1 MQRKIALKSDF
12 ICTSRKKSVSLQP
25 KVICAEKLL
34 NQIIIMNNL
43 TIHSMPNLEEYIR
56 QGEPLQRERG
66 QIWQTAIGLQQVDG
80 LNTSAYLLQTAKQH
94 IEGDITLQKAKELID
109 SYYQSQQVRQNSES
123 EATEEADKVSARIA
137 ELLSEKTFAFNPS
150 QLIAIHRHLFT
161 GIYKF
166 AGKIRDYNITKRE
179 WVLRGDTVYYAGAD
193 MISETLKYD
202 FDQEKSFNYSS
213 VSVDEAIAH
222 LATFCSNIWQIHPFG
237 EGNTRTT
244 AVFMIKYLTTLG
256 FKVNNEIFANNS
268 WYFRNALVRAN
279 YTNVLQGV
287 SYNPSFLERFF
298 RNMLLNENHPLQNR
312 ELHLDWQVT
321 NDHEQVQSANQSAKE
336 DEVVLS
342 KCKNCTLEELAV
354 LRILQQTPSATQKQ
368 IAAAIGKSERTVKTL
383 TVNLTNKGIISRRNG
398 KRNGYWEINGQI
410 LKQTIQ

>member
-1 MQRKIALKSDF
+1 M
-12 ICTSRKKSVSLQP
+12 
-25 KVICAEKLL
+25 
-34 NQIIIMNNL
+34 MNNP

-150 QLIAIHRHLFT
+150 QLIAIHRHLFM

-279 YTNVLQGV
+279 YTNVLQGI
-287 SYNPSFLERFF
+287 SYNPLFLERFF

-312 ELHLDWQVT
+312 ELHLDWQAT
-321 NDHEQVQSANQSAKE
+321 NDHEQAQSANQSARE

-398 KRNGYWEINGQI
+398 KRNGYWEINEQI

>member
-1 MQRKIALKSDF
+1 M
-12 ICTSRKKSVSLQP
+12 
-25 KVICAEKLL
+25 
-34 NQIIIMNNL
+34 MNHP

-56 QGEPLQRERG
+56 QGEPMQRERG
-66 QIWQTAIGLQQVDG
+66 KIWQTAIGLQQVDG

-150 QLIAIHRHLFT
+150 QLIAIHRHLFM

-287 SYNPSFLERFF
+287 SYNPLFLERFF

-312 ELHLDWQVT
+312 ELHLDWQAT

-336 DEVVLS
+336 YEVVLS

-368 IAAAIGKSERTVKTL
+368 IAIAIGKSERTVKTL

-398 KRNGYWEINGQI
+398 KRNGYWKINEQI

>member
-1 MQRKIALKSDF
+1 MCIFCCTFVLDFNLREKVAKI
-12 ICTSRKKSVSLQP
+12 ITT
-25 KVICAEKLL
+25 
-34 NQIIIMNNL
+34 MNNP
-43 TIHSMPNLEEYIR
+43 IAHHMPNLEEYIR
-56 QGEPLQRERG
+56 QGEPMQRERG
-66 QIWQTAIGLQQVDG
+66 RIWQTAIGLQQVDG
-80 LNTSAYLLQTAKQH
+80 LYTSEYLQQTAKQH

-109 SYYQSQQVRQNSES
+109 SYYQSQQVRSNSES

-166 AGKIRDYNITKRE
+166 AGRIRDYNITKRE

-202 FDQEKSFNYSS
+202 FEQEKSFNYSA
-213 VSVDEAIAH
+213 VSVDDAIAH
-222 LATFCSNIWQIHPFG
+222 LAAFCSNIWQIHPFG

-287 SYNPSFLERFF
+287 SSNQLFLECFF
-298 RNMLLNENHPLQNR
+298 RNMLLGENHPLQNR
-312 ELHLDWQVT
+312 ELHLDWQSAED
-321 NDHEQVQSANQSAKE
+321 NEQIQSAIQSAKT
-336 DEVVLS
+336 DDSVLS
-342 KCKNCTLEELAV
+342 KCKNCTLDELAV
-354 LRILQQTPSATQKQ
+354 LRIVQQNPSATQKQ
-368 IAAAIGKSERTVKTL
+368 IAVAIGKSERTVKTL
-383 TVNLTNKGIISRRNG
+383 TVSLTTKGIITRRNG
-398 KRNGYWEINGQI
+398 KRNGHWKINS
-410 LKQTIQ
+410 

>member
-1 MQRKIALKSDF
+1 M
-12 ICTSRKKSVSLQP
+12 
-25 KVICAEKLL
+25 
-34 NQIIIMNNL
+34 MNNP

-56 QGEPLQRERG
+56 QGEPMQRERG

-80 LNTSAYLLQTAKQH
+80 LKTSAYLLQTAKQH

-109 SYYQSQQVRQNSES
+109 SYYQSQQVRLNSES

-202 FDQEKSFNYSS
+202 FEQEKSFNYSS
-213 VSVDEAIAH
+213 VSVDDAIAH

-279 YTNVLQGV
+279 YTNVLLGI
-287 SYNPSFLERFF
+287 SYNPLFLERFF

-312 ELHLDWQVT
+312 ELHLDWQAT

>member
-1 MQRKIALKSDF
+1 M
-12 ICTSRKKSVSLQP
+12 
-25 KVICAEKLL
+25 
-34 NQIIIMNNL
+34 MNNP

-56 QGEPLQRERG
+56 QGEPMQRERG

-279 YTNVLQGV
+279 YTNVLQGI
-287 SYNPSFLERFF
+287 SYNPLFLERFF

-312 ELHLDWQVT
+312 ELHLDWQAT
-321 NDHEQVQSANQSAKE
+321 NDHEQAQSANQSAKE
-336 DEVVLS
+336 DEIVLS

-368 IAAAIGKSERTVKTL
+368 IAATIGKSERTVKTL
-383 TVNLTNKGIISRRNG
+383 TVNLTNKDIISRRNG
-398 KRNGYWEINGQI
+398 KRNGYWEINEQI

>member
-1 MQRKIALKSDF
+1 M
-12 ICTSRKKSVSLQP
+12 
-25 KVICAEKLL
+25 
-34 NQIIIMNNL
+34 MNNP

-56 QGEPLQRERG
+56 QGEPMQRERG

-287 SYNPSFLERFF
+287 SYNPLFLERFF
-298 RNMLLNENHPLQNR
+298 RNMLLNEKHPLQNR
-312 ELHLDWQVT
+312 ELHLDWQAT
-321 NDHEQVQSANQSAKE
+321 NDHEQAQSANQSAKE

>member
-1 MQRKIALKSDF
+1 M
-12 ICTSRKKSVSLQP
+12 
-25 KVICAEKLL
+25 
-34 NQIIIMNNL
+34 MNNP

-56 QGEPLQRERG
+56 QGEPMQRERG

-202 FDQEKSFNYSS
+202 FEQEKSFNYSS

-287 SYNPSFLERFF
+287 SYNPLFLKQFF

-312 ELHLDWQVT
+312 ELHLDWQAT

>member
-1 MQRKIALKSDF
+1 MI
-12 ICTSRKKSVSLQP
+12 
-25 KVICAEKLL
+25 
-34 NQIIIMNNL
+34 NNP

-56 QGEPLQRERG
+56 QGEPMQRERG

-166 AGKIRDYNITKRE
+166 AGKIRNYNITKRE

-202 FDQEKSFNYSS
+202 FEQEKSFNYSS

-256 FKVNNEIFANNS
+256 FKVNNEIFAHNS

-279 YTNVLQGV
+279 YTNVLQGI
-287 SYNPSFLERFF
+287 SYNPLFLERFF

>member
-1 MQRKIALKSDF
+1 
-12 ICTSRKKSVSLQP
+12 
-25 KVICAEKLL
+25 
-34 NQIIIMNNL
+34 MNNP

-56 QGEPLQRERG
+56 QGEPMQRERG

-109 SYYQSQQVRQNSES
+109 SYYQSQQVRLNSDS

-202 FDQEKSFNYSS
+202 FEQEKSFNYSS
-213 VSVDEAIAH
+213 VSVDDAIAH
-222 LATFCSNIWQIHPFG
+222 LATFCSNIWQIHPFS

-244 AVFMIKYLTTLG
+244 AVFIIKYLTTLG

-279 YTNVLQGV
+279 YTNVLQGI
-287 SYNPSFLERFF
+287 SYNPLFLERFF

-312 ELHLDWQVT
+312 ELHLDWQAT
-321 NDHEQVQSANQSAKE
+321 NDHEQVQSENQSAKE
-336 DEVVLS
+336 DEIVLS

>member
-1 MQRKIALKSDF
+1 
-12 ICTSRKKSVSLQP
+12 
-25 KVICAEKLL
+25 
-34 NQIIIMNNL
+34 MNHP

-56 QGEPLQRERG
+56 QGEPMQRERG
-66 QIWQTAIGLQQVDG
+66 KIWQTAIGLQQVDG

-150 QLIAIHRHLFT
+150 QLIAIHRHLFM

-287 SYNPSFLERFF
+287 SYNPLFLERFF

-312 ELHLDWQVT
+312 ELHLDWQAT

-336 DEVVLS
+336 YEVVLS

-368 IAAAIGKSERTVKTL
+368 IAIAIGKSERTVKTL

-398 KRNGYWEINGQI
+398 KRNGYWKINEQI

>member
-1 MQRKIALKSDF
+1 M
-12 ICTSRKKSVSLQP
+12 
-25 KVICAEKLL
+25 
-34 NQIIIMNNL
+34 MNNP

-109 SYYQSQQVRQNSES
+109 SYYQSQQVRHNSES

-166 AGKIRDYNITKRE
+166 AGKIRNYNITKRE

-202 FDQEKSFNYSS
+202 FEQEKSFNYSS

-256 FKVNNEIFANNS
+256 FKVNNEIFAHNS

-287 SYNPSFLERFF
+287 SYNPLFLERFF

-354 LRILQQTPSATQKQ
+354 LRILQQTPSATQKH
-368 IAAAIGKSERTVKTL
+368 IATAIGKSERTVKTL

>member
-1 MQRKIALKSDF
+1 M
-12 ICTSRKKSVSLQP
+12 
-25 KVICAEKLL
+25 
-34 NQIIIMNNL
+34 MNNP

-56 QGEPLQRERG
+56 QGEPMQRERG

-279 YTNVLQGV
+279 YTNVLQGI
-287 SYNPSFLERFF
+287 SYNPLFLERFF

-312 ELHLDWQVT
+312 ELHLDWQAT
-321 NDHEQVQSANQSAKE
+321 NDHEQAQSANQSAKE
-336 DEVVLS
+336 DEIVLS

-368 IAAAIGKSERTVKTL
+368 IAATIGKSERTVKTL

-410 LKQTIQ
+410 LKQIIQ

>member
-1 MQRKIALKSDF
+1 MI
-12 ICTSRKKSVSLQP
+12 
-25 KVICAEKLL
+25 
-34 NQIIIMNNL
+34 NNP

-56 QGEPLQRERG
+56 QGEPMQRERG

-202 FDQEKSFNYSS
+202 FEQEKSFNYSS

-279 YTNVLQGV
+279 YTNVLQGI
-287 SYNPSFLERFF
+287 SYNPLFLERFF

-312 ELHLDWQVT
+312 ELHLDWQAT

-336 DEVVLS
+336 DEIVLS

>member
-1 MQRKIALKSDF
+1 M
-12 ICTSRKKSVSLQP
+12 
-25 KVICAEKLL
+25 
-34 NQIIIMNNL
+34 MNNP

-109 SYYQSQQVRQNSES
+109 SYYQSQQVRHNSES

-150 QLIAIHRHLFT
+150 QLIAIHRHLFM

-279 YTNVLQGV
+279 HTNVLQGV
-287 SYNPSFLERFF
+287 SYNPLFLERFF

-321 NDHEQVQSANQSAKE
+321 TDHEQVQSANQSAKE

-368 IAAAIGKSERTVKTL
+368 IAAVIGKSERTVKTL

-398 KRNGYWEINGQI
+398 KRNGYWEIKGQI

>member
-1 MQRKIALKSDF
+1 M
-12 ICTSRKKSVSLQP
+12 
-25 KVICAEKLL
+25 
-34 NQIIIMNNL
+34 MNNP

-56 QGEPLQRERG
+56 QGEPMQRERG

-202 FDQEKSFNYSS
+202 FEQEKSFNYSS

-256 FKVNNEIFANNS
+256 FKVNNEILANNS

-279 YTNVLQGV
+279 YTNVLQGIT
-287 SYNPSFLERFF
+287 YNPLFLERFF

-312 ELHLDWQVT
+312 ELHLDWQAT

-336 DEVVLS
+336 DEIVLS

-398 KRNGYWEINGQI
+398 KRNGFWEINEQI

>member
-1 MQRKIALKSDF
+1 M
-12 ICTSRKKSVSLQP
+12 
-25 KVICAEKLL
+25 
-34 NQIIIMNNL
+34 MNNP

-56 QGEPLQRERG
+56 QGEPMQRERG

-150 QLIAIHRHLFT
+150 QLIAIHRHLFM

-279 YTNVLQGV
+279 YTNVLQGI
-287 SYNPSFLERFF
+287 SYNPLFLERFF

-312 ELHLDWQVT
+312 ELHLDWQAT

>member
-1 MQRKIALKSDF
+1 M
-12 ICTSRKKSVSLQP
+12 
-25 KVICAEKLL
+25 
-34 NQIIIMNNL
+34 MNNP

-109 SYYQSQQVRQNSES
+109 SYYQSQQVRHNSES

-202 FDQEKSFNYSS
+202 FEQEKSFNYSS

-279 YTNVLQGV
+279 YTNVLQGI
-287 SYNPSFLERFF
+287 SYNPLFLERFF

-342 KCKNCTLEELAV
+342 KCKNCTLEELAA

>member
-1 MQRKIALKSDF
+1 M
-12 ICTSRKKSVSLQP
+12 
-25 KVICAEKLL
+25 
-34 NQIIIMNNL
+34 MNNP

-56 QGEPLQRERG
+56 QGEPMQRERG

-150 QLIAIHRHLFT
+150 QLIAIHRHLFM

-279 YTNVLQGV
+279 YTNVLLGV
-287 SYNPSFLERFF
+287 SYNPLFLERFF

-312 ELHLDWQVT
+312 ELHLDWQAT

-354 LRILQQTPSATQKQ
+354 LRILQQTPSVTQKQ

>member
-1 MQRKIALKSDF
+1 M
-12 ICTSRKKSVSLQP
+12 
-25 KVICAEKLL
+25 
-34 NQIIIMNNL
+34 MNNP

-56 QGEPLQRERG
+56 QGEPMQRERG

-202 FDQEKSFNYSS
+202 FEQEKSFNYSS

-256 FKVNNEIFANNS
+256 FKVNNEIFAHNS

-287 SYNPSFLERFF
+287 SYNPLFLERFF

-312 ELHLDWQVT
+312 ELHLDWQAT

-354 LRILQQTPSATQKQ
+354 LRILQQTPSVTQKQ

>member
-1 MQRKIALKSDF
+1 M
-12 ICTSRKKSVSLQP
+12 
-25 KVICAEKLL
+25 
-34 NQIIIMNNL
+34 MNNP

-56 QGEPLQRERG
+56 QGEPMQRERG

-279 YTNVLQGV
+279 YTNVLQGI
-287 SYNPSFLERFF
+287 SYNPLFLERFF

-312 ELHLDWQVT
+312 ELHLDWQAT
-321 NDHEQVQSANQSAKE
+321 NDHEQAQSANQSAKE
-336 DEVVLS
+336 DEIVLS

-398 KRNGYWEINGQI
+398 KRNGYWEINEQI

>member
-1 MQRKIALKSDF
+1 M
-12 ICTSRKKSVSLQP
+12 
-25 KVICAEKLL
+25 
-34 NQIIIMNNL
+34 MNNP

-56 QGEPLQRERG
+56 QGDPLQRERG

-166 AGKIRDYNITKRE
+166 AGKIRNYNITKRE

-202 FDQEKSFNYSS
+202 FEQEKSFNYSS

-279 YTNVLQGV
+279 YTNVLQGI
-287 SYNPSFLERFF
+287 SYNPLFLERFF
-298 RNMLLNENHPLQNR
+298 RNLLLNENHPLQNR
-312 ELHLDWQVT
+312 ELHLDWQAT

-336 DEVVLS
+336 DEIVLS

>member
-1 MQRKIALKSDF
+1 M
-12 ICTSRKKSVSLQP
+12 
-25 KVICAEKLL
+25 
-34 NQIIIMNNL
+34 MNNPI
-43 TIHSMPNLEEYIR
+43 IHSMPNLEEYIR
-56 QGEPLQRERG
+56 QGEPMQRERG

-150 QLIAIHRHLFT
+150 QLIAIHRHLFM

-279 YTNVLQGV
+279 YTNVLQGI
-287 SYNPSFLERFF
+287 SYNPLFLERFF

-312 ELHLDWQVT
+312 ELHLDWQAT
-321 NDHEQVQSANQSAKE
+321 NDHEQAQSANQSAKE

-354 LRILQQTPSATQKQ
+354 LRILQQTPSVTQKQ

-398 KRNGYWEINGQI
+398 KRNGYWEINRQI
-410 LKQTIQ
+410 LK

>member
-1 MQRKIALKSDF
+1 MTNFAPESNLRG
-12 ICTSRKKSVSLQP
+12 
-25 KVICAEKLL
+25 KVAEITLV
-34 NQIIIMNNL
+34 IMNNP

-56 QGEPLQRERG
+56 QGEPMQRERG

-150 QLIAIHRHLFT
+150 QLVAIHKHLFT
-161 GIYKF
+161 GIYNF

-179 WVLRGDTVYYAGAD
+179 WVLRSDTVYYAGAD

-202 FDQEKSFNYSS
+202 FEQEKSFNYSS

-287 SYNPSFLERFF
+287 SYNPLFLERFF

-321 NDHEQVQSANQSAKE
+321 NDHEQVQSASQSAKK

-342 KCKNCTLEELAV
+342 KCKNYTLEELAV

-368 IAAAIGKSERTVKTL
+368 IATAIGKSERTIKTL
-383 TVNLTNKGIISRRNG
+383 TVNLTNKGIILRRNG
-398 KRNGYWEINGQI
+398 KRNGYWEINEQI

>member
-1 MQRKIALKSDF
+1 M
-12 ICTSRKKSVSLQP
+12 
-25 KVICAEKLL
+25 
-34 NQIIIMNNL
+34 MNNP

-56 QGEPLQRERG
+56 QGEPMQRERG

-166 AGKIRDYNITKRE
+166 AGKIRNYNITKRE

-202 FDQEKSFNYSS
+202 FEQEKSFNYSS

-279 YTNVLQGV
+279 YTNVLQGI
-287 SYNPSFLERFF
+287 SYNPLFLERFL

-312 ELHLDWQVT
+312 ELHLDWQAT

>member
-1 MQRKIALKSDF
+1 M
-12 ICTSRKKSVSLQP
+12 
-25 KVICAEKLL
+25 
-34 NQIIIMNNL
+34 MNNP

-56 QGEPLQRERG
+56 QGEPMQRERG

-150 QLIAIHRHLFT
+150 QLVAIHRHLFT

-279 YTNVLQGV
+279 YTNVLQGI
-287 SYNPSFLERFF
+287 SYNPLFLERFF

-312 ELHLDWQVT
+312 ELHLDWQAT

>member
-1 MQRKIALKSDF
+1 M
-12 ICTSRKKSVSLQP
+12 
-25 KVICAEKLL
+25 
-34 NQIIIMNNL
+34 MNNP

-56 QGEPLQRERG
+56 QGEPMQRERG

-150 QLIAIHRHLFT
+150 QLVAIHRHLFT

-166 AGKIRDYNITKRE
+166 AGKIRNYNITKRE

-202 FDQEKSFNYSS
+202 FEQEKSFNYSS

-279 YTNVLQGV
+279 YTNVLQGI
-287 SYNPSFLERFF
+287 SYNPLFLERFF

-312 ELHLDWQVT
+312 ELHLDWQAT

-398 KRNGYWEINGQI
+398 KRNGYWEINR
-410 LKQTIQ
+410 

>member
-1 MQRKIALKSDF
+1 M
-12 ICTSRKKSVSLQP
+12 
-25 KVICAEKLL
+25 
-34 NQIIIMNNL
+34 MNNP

-56 QGEPLQRERG
+56 QGEPMQRERG

-202 FDQEKSFNYSS
+202 FEQEKSFNYSS

-279 YTNVLQGV
+279 YTNVLQGIT
-287 SYNPSFLERFF
+287 YNPLFLERFF

-312 ELHLDWQVT
+312 ELHLDWQAT
-321 NDHEQVQSANQSAKE
+321 NDYEQVQSANQSAKE

-398 KRNGYWEINGQI
+398 KRNGYWEINEQI

>member
-1 MQRKIALKSDF
+1 M
-12 ICTSRKKSVSLQP
+12 
-25 KVICAEKLL
+25 
-34 NQIIIMNNL
+34 MNNP

-56 QGEPLQRERG
+56 QGEPMQRERG

-150 QLIAIHRHLFT
+150 QLIAIHRHLFM

-287 SYNPSFLERFF
+287 SYNPLFLERFF

-312 ELHLDWQVT
+312 ELHLDWQAT

-336 DEVVLS
+336 DEVVLA

-398 KRNGYWEINGQI
+398 KRNGYWEINEQI

>member
-1 MQRKIALKSDF
+1 M
-12 ICTSRKKSVSLQP
+12 
-25 KVICAEKLL
+25 
-34 NQIIIMNNL
+34 MNNP

-56 QGEPLQRERG
+56 QGDPLQRERG

-166 AGKIRDYNITKRE
+166 AGKIRNYNITKRE

-202 FDQEKSFNYSS
+202 FEQEKSFNYSS
-213 VSVDEAIAH
+213 VSIDEAIAH

-279 YTNVLQGV
+279 YTNVLQGI
-287 SYNPSFLERFF
+287 SYNPLFLERFF
-298 RNMLLNENHPLQNR
+298 RNLLLNENHPLQNR
-312 ELHLDWQVT
+312 ELHLDWQAT

-336 DEVVLS
+336 DEIVLS

>member
-1 MQRKIALKSDF
+1 M
-12 ICTSRKKSVSLQP
+12 
-25 KVICAEKLL
+25 
-34 NQIIIMNNL
+34 MNNL

-56 QGEPLQRERG
+56 QGEPMQRERG

-244 AVFMIKYLTTLG
+244 AVFIIKYLTTLG

-312 ELHLDWQVT
+312 ELHLDWQAT

-342 KCKNCTLEELAV
+342 KCKNCTLEEFAV

-398 KRNGYWEINGQI
+398 KRNGYWEINEQI